1 MHVTKNTMLVCLF
14 IVFIQKPKE
23 KISKKKDIL
32 SKDLSLVKR
41 FSQLTD
47 EERKDLIKRAFEE
60 KMKLQQE
67 LEEAK
72 KIAEDKSREL
82 EQLQKQVNFLMT
94 FL

>member
-72 KIAEDKSREL
+72 KIAEVKSREL

>member
-1 MHVTKNTMLVCLF
+1 MHVITNTMLVCLF

-23 KISKKKDIL
+23 KISEKKDIL

-67 LEEAK
+67 LEETK